1 MDKSCILSP
10 CFSTGV
16 ALGWNQLPPWRA
28 RPRTWV
34 REYSVKVSSRCQYER
49 VLPSLLEKKKWKKE
63 ITYWYRV
70 KYNHLLRFPG
80 QTQSFEKNSC
90 TVVESAL
97 EPFLEMWLFVTK
109 CVWVWR
115 GLLVSSP
122 VMRVSF
128 PFDDIPGRGLMATEL
143 LLEARSIDRSGEL
156 RESLPLHL
164 LFVTFLQLEVINT
177 PKRHISG
184 WHVWTPAVGKWI
196 CQTHRPSRNN
206 VKSPY
211 ESLKEGVSPGQNPS
225 PLGIDR
231 WVVSVNLL
239 HRSAGKR
246 WLLG

>member
-1 MDKSCILSP
+1 MILVQTKVISVPKVEAGQSSSCWLWLWCASLMDKSCILSP

-28 RPRTWV
+28 RPRTWD
-34 REYSVKVSSRCQYER
+34 REYSVKVSPRCQYER

-97 EPFLEMWLFVTK
+97 EPYLEMWLFVTK
-109 CVWVWR
+109 CVRVWR

-128 PFDDIPGRGLMATEL
+128 PFADIPGRGLW
-143 LLEARSIDRSGEL
+143 
-156 RESLPLHL
+156 PLSS
-164 LFVTFLQLEVINT
+164 FW
-177 PKRHISG
+177 R
-184 WHVWTPAVGKWI
+184 
-196 CQTHRPSRNN
+196 
-206 VKSPY
+206 
-211 ESLKEGVSPGQNPS
+211 
-225 PLGIDR
+225 LG
-231 WVVSVNLL
+231 L
-239 HRSAGKR
+239 
-246 WLLG
+246 